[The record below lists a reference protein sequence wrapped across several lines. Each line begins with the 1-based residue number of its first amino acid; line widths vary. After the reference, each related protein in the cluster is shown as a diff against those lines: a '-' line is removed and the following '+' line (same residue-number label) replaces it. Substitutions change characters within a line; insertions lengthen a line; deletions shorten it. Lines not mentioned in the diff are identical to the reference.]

1 MVRIYLRQIPGS
13 LNVYPA
19 GMAQHFDMHEHWKH
33 SAATL
38 KDPFEFGRNSLYN
51 IGQCG
56 IYKFSKFGRMLLS
69 TGAATLLLGL
79 PGKRFTALSY
89 VGCVGYH
96 LAVKSEYLE

>member
-38 KDPFEFGRNSLYN
+38 KDPFEFGRISLYN
-51 IGQCG
+51 IGQRG
-56 IYKFSKFGRMLLS
+56 IYIYSPKLDVCYFPQVPPPCYWVYQVN
-69 TGAATLLLGL
+69 GL
-79 PGKRFTALSY
+79 PMFTALSY

-96 LAVKSEYLE
+96 LAVA